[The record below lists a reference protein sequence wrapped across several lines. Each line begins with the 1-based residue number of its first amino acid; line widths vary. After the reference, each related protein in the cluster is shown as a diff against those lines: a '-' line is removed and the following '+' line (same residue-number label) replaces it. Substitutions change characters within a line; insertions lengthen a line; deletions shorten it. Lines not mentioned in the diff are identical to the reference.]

1 MKNTSIPGIRV
12 IVVAT
17 MNKGKLREFRELL
30 KPLNAEILGLED
42 VGAYADV
49 EESGSS
55 FVENARI
62 KALAYSGMTTHPV
75 LADDSGLEVKAL
87 GGQPGIHS
95 ARHAGPGASDQ
106 DRIDKLLNELEKA
119 GGSRDARF
127 FCALAVAH
135 NGVIVNE
142 ADGECTGAITD
153 APRGDNGFCY
163 DPIFLVPALGK
174 TYAELSNKEK
184 DTLSHRARAVASLLK
199 QLGINAENA

>member
-1 MKNTSIPGIRV
+1 MENASIPTIPI

-17 MNKGKLREFRELL
+17 MNKGKLKEFRELL

-49 EESGSS
+49 EESGSN
-55 FVENARI
+55 FAENARI
-62 KALAYSGMTTHPV
+62 KALAYSKMTEHPV

-95 ARHAGPGASDQ
+95 ARYAGPGASDQ
-106 DRIDKLLNELEKA
+106 DRINKLLDELEKA

-135 NGVIVNE
+135 NDAIVHE
-142 ADGECTGAITD
+142 ANGECAGVMTD
-153 APRGDNGFCY
+153 APRGDNGFGY

-174 TYAELSNKEK
+174 TYAELSKEEK
-184 DTLSHRARAVASLLK
+184 DALSHRARAVAALLQ